1 LNVPARFRPTVPEL
15 GLRANIQVEGRV
27 VQGWRALRSVGSIL
41 GLTWIASLLSACGM
55 TFLPKQTDTADG
67 GFKSY
72 AELQTAYDH
81 VVPGRTR
88 VSDLNRLGFNSAAP
102 NVEQLSYLG
111 VMDRFMPRAN
121 VRYDDV
127 APQVQACLHVRE
139 RCIAYVFRPSLVVAH
154 RTGDTM
160 LDVFGFDRTTVNN
173 GWSAEVTL
181 LIQNDHVTYKVI
193 SGKPRIEETHEKV
206 QPLGPLQDLGG
217 AIVPAAERL

>member
-1 LNVPARFRPTVPEL
+1 MER
-15 GLRANIQVEGRV
+15 RV
-27 VQGWRALRSVGSIL
+27 VQGRSALR
-41 GLTWIASLLSACGM
+41 GLMLVAALVAASTALSACGS
-55 TFLPKQTDTADG
+55 TFLPKQTDTANG

-72 AELQTAYDH
+72 SELQSSYDK

-88 VSDLNRLGFNSAAP
+88 VSELSKLGFDASAP

-121 VRYDDV
+121 VRYNDL
-127 APQVQACLHVRE
+127 APQVQACLHARE
-139 RCIAYVFRPSLVVAH
+139 RCAALVFRPSLVFSH
-154 RTGDTM
+154 RTGNTM

-181 LIQNDHVTYKVI
+181 LIQSDRVTYKVI

-217 AIVPAAERL
+217 AVVPAAEHL